1 MVRKSSGK
9 RSKSMRSFTIDYALN
24 KKGCP
29 TKFYNK
35 DYTGRYISRDAA
47 SAAKKAASQ
56 LCKVKRVQ
64 GECVLYIEMKE
75 TTQGKS
81 GKILKYRVTRKKLK
95 TPGPFGNEY
104 ELIAKSMNKQSSRI
118 KEPVCKSPGKSS
130 GRKIS
135 KKNIN
140 KLLKSMK

>member
-1 MVRKSSGK
+1 MVKKSSGK
-9 RSKSMRSFTIDYALN
+9 KKKSMRSFTIEYALN

-35 DYTGRYISRDAA
+35 DYTGRYISRDAG

-56 LCKVKRVQ
+56 LCKVKRVK
-64 GECVLYIEMKE
+64 GECVLYLEMRE
-75 TTQGKS
+75 TTQGKG
-81 GKILKYRVTRKKLK
+81 GKISKYRVQRKKLK

-104 ELIAKSMNKQSSRI
+104 ELIAKSMNKKSSRV
-118 KEPVCKSPGKSS
+118 KEPNCKSPGKSS

-135 KKNIN
+135 RKNIN